1 MSMSRQIVTDLEVVE
16 DFTSTA
22 RCDEGFLHV
31 RRLKVRNR
39 RDDGTASALYRVD
52 VIDRPRLDAVAVLI
66 HRCQGRELELLTRE
80 NLRPAAF
87 FRRGKSQA
95 VPDGR
100 THLFC
105 EEIVAGLLEP
115 SDQGEE
121 GIRNRAAEE
130 VLEEAGYRVSPA
142 EVELLGQPFFV
153 APGII
158 SEKIFLTAVDVTGR
172 VGEPP
177 RGDGSPLEEGG
188 ALKWRTLASLEQ
200 AIEVGE
206 IQDAKTELAVAR
218 YLRRTGRLP
227 CSHE

>member
-1 MSMSRQIVTDLEVVE
+1 M
-16 DFTSTA
+16 
-22 RCDEGFLHV
+22 
-31 RRLKVRNR
+31 
-39 RDDGTASALYRVD
+39 
-52 VIDRPRLDAVAVLI
+52 
-66 HRCQGRELELLTRE
+66 LTRE
-80 NLRPAAF
+80 NLRPAAY
-87 FRRGKSQA
+87 FRQGKAQT

-100 THLFC
+100 AHLFC

-121 GIRNRAAEE
+121 GIRKRAAEE

-158 SEKIFLTAVDVTGR
+158 SEKIFLTAVDVTGPSW
-172 VGEPP
+172 GAS

-188 ALKWRTLASLEQ
+188 TLKWRTLASLEQ
-200 AIEVGE
+200 ALEAGE

-218 YLRRTGRLP
+218 YLRRTARVP
-227 CSHE
+227 